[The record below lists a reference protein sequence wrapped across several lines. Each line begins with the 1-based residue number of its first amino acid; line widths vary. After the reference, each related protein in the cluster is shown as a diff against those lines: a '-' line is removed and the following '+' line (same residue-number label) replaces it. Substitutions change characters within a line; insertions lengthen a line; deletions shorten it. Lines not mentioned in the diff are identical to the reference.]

1 MRRCHG
7 WHYRQAEAGAYKLED
22 TGELVCLEY
31 AVEFCSSSGTR
42 PKNVVAKAVAF
53 FEKKKSLVLERLQ
66 INRLFARQRMLLC
79 HCEKKRLPRQF
90 AAYNVGVPDRQA
102 RNRQINIA
110 GLQLLNQMQRGVFS
124 KLKINIRKAS

>member
-1 MRRCHG
+1 MRRCHS

-66 INRLFARQRMLLC
+66 INRFFVRQRMLLC
-79 HCEKKRLPRQF
+79 YCEKKRLPRQF

-102 RNRQINIA
+102 RNRPANVA
-110 GLQLLNQMQRGVFS
+110 GLQLLNQMQHGAFGN
-124 KLKINIRKAS
+124 L